1 MDIKLLSGAL
11 GAEVNGID
19 LKDTSVKNFKII
31 NDLLL
36 EHKVIFFRNQPL
48 TSEQHIALAEKFGP
62 LETHAYVKGLD
73 EYPEIVRIIKGK
85 DEKNQWGENWHSD
98 VSYNEKPTKAVILK
112 SIKIPPVG
120 GDTCFS
126 NMEIAWETLD
136 EKIKEKIKDKKAV
149 HSSLGASFFI
159 DSYKKMKGNSKKNY
173 DEYSNTHPIVR
184 THPETGKKIL
194 FVNWT
199 YTKKIIG
206 LDKEESDEILNKIFE
221 HQARLEFTCR
231 FTWTE
236 NAIAIWDNRSVIHFA
251 IADFYPRRGL
261 GHERVMDRIA
271 VEGDRPI

>member
-261 GHERVMDRIA
+261 GHERIMDRIA

>member
-19 LKDTSVKNFKII
+19 LKDTSDKNFKII

-48 TSEQHIALAEKFGP
+48 TPEQHIALAEKFGP

-73 EYPEIVRIIKGK
+73 KYPEIVRIIKGK

-221 HQARLEFTCR
+221 HQARLELTCR

-236 NAIAIWDNRSVIHFA
+236 NAVAIWDNRSVIHFA